1 MTSHASVSTSRRY
14 SSLDGLRGAAAM
26 IVVVTHLL
34 ICIPSVSDVIWD
46 RGEPAAGTA
55 EFLLFRTP
63 AVVFTLGDQAVMI
76 FFVMSGFVLAVPM
89 LGAQL
94 RSRGTLAYYGRRLVR
109 LYVPVWAALIFAA
122 ALAIMI
128 PRGGD
133 GGAWL
138 ESHPQPTVSR
148 MLRDGV
154 LLLGTSNLNS
164 PLWSLTWEMWFSLL
178 LPLMILA
185 YRVLRVARWW
195 LPCATLLVIVSAFSR
210 WPALADVLPAS
221 WLTVPLMRYLPV
233 FALGI
238 LFAAHREQIL
248 QWGERLGRFTRNGF
262 AAATAVLLVGVP
274 MIVPIDPGSPLGGI
288 ALWASVV
295 AVSSAVV
302 LLALVHPG
310 LSRGLETP
318 AAQWAGKHSFSLYL
332 THEPII
338 VSAAVLAG
346 VSGWWPWMAYA
357 PVLIVLSL
365 LVSAG
370 FYRVVEKPSH
380 HLSRTVGR
388 ALQGSSTR
396 AV

>member
-1 MTSHASVSTSRRY
+1 MTSQASVSTTRRY
-14 SSLDGLRGAAAM
+14 ASLDGLRGAAAM

-46 RGEPAAGTA
+46 RHEPAVGSA

-63 AVVFTLGDQAVMI
+63 AVLFTLGDQAVMI

-94 RSRGTLAYYGRRLVR
+94 RSRATLAYYGRRLVR
-109 LYVPVWAALIFAA
+109 LYVPVWAALVFAA
-122 ALAIMI
+122 ALAVAV
-128 PRGGD
+128 PRNGD

-138 ESHPQPTVSR
+138 ASHPQPTLSR

-178 LPLMILA
+178 LPLMVLA
-185 YRVLRVARWW
+185 YRTLRVARWW
-195 LPCATLLVIVSAFSR
+195 LPCVALLVVISAVSR
-210 WPALADVLPAS
+210 WSSLADILPAS
-221 WLTVPLMRYLPV
+221 WLTVPLLRYLPV
-233 FALGI
+233 FAIGI
-238 LFAAHREQIL
+238 LLAAHREQIL
-248 QWGERLGRFTRNGF
+248 RWGENLSRPARNGL
-262 AAATAVLLVGVP
+262 AAGTALLLIGVP
-274 MIVPIDPGSPLGGI
+274 MLAPLEPGSSLGAI
-288 ALWASVV
+288 ALWGSVV

-302 LLALVHPG
+302 LLALVHPT
-310 LSRGLETP
+310 LSRGLESP

-338 VSAAVLAG
+338 VSAAVLVG
-346 VSGWWPWMAYA
+346 VSGWWPWVVFAFL
-357 PVLIVLSL
+357 LIVVSL

-380 HLSRTVGR
+380 RLSRTVGR
-388 ALQGSSTR
+388 ALQGRRR
-396 AV
+396 AA